1 MATKEVS
8 GVHERVAKIEGV
20 IEQMSDR
27 LNHMDDQMVTRTQ
40 AEQMDRR
47 LSHLESISLWTLG
60 IIVTTW
66 LTVLVSIWLK

>member
-1 MATKEVS
+1 MAAEEVS

-27 LNHMDDQMVTRTQ
+27 LNHVDDQMVTRTQ

-47 LSHLESISLWTLG
+47 LSHLESMSLWTLG